1 VFPPLKKKGMADQ
14 FEPRSKLKSRI
25 VEHRLQSIRCNIPGV
40 ADLVGVWFEINI
52 FLDEEDIVN

>member
-1 VFPPLKKKGMADQ
+1 MADQ

-52 FLDEEDIVN
+52 RLDEEDIVN